1 LENQYDVSAMT
12 EMENEIKAK
21 EQAILK
27 VQEQIS

>member
-1 LENQYDVSAMT
+1 MT